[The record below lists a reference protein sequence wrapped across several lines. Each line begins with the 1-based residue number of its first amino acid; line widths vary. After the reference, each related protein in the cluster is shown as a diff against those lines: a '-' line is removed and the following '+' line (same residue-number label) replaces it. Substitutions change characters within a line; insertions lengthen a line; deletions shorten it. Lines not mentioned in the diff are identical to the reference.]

1 MIDPFSSTAAAPVMN
16 CGGAEGEVGSEAS
29 AKFRAWMGIVLV
41 GMERAF
47 NAAMDFE
54 SIDEVLLPLLSL
66 SPLPLPLPLDGGR
79 TNRTLK

>member
-1 MIDPFSSTAAAPVMN
+1 MN
-16 CGGAEGEVGSEAS
+16 CGGAEGAVGSEAS

-41 GMERAF
+41 GIERAF

-54 SIDEVLLPLLSL
+54 SMDEVLFPLPVS
-66 SPLPLPLPLDGGR
+66 LPLPLPLGGGS